1 MSLTARIF
9 LVGATVLLTA
19 CTTLS
24 ESEQHV
30 EVALQTEGAETHL
43 DPAAEYEKAKKECAE
58 RGGEWS
64 TFLHGDGTDSYSFS
78 MDCWGRADPTGEGD
92 DSEPESK
99 RLLPYDIV
107 VSYSRETNELIRF
120 SRIYE
125 RTPEQ
130 LRLLDRTID

>member
-1 MSLTARIF
+1 M
-9 LVGATVLLTA
+9 LLAA
-19 CTTLS
+19 CSILS
-24 ESEQHV
+24 ESEQNA
-30 EVALQTEGAETHL
+30 EVVHQTESAETQL

-58 RGGEWS
+58 KGGEWS

-78 MDCWGRADPTGEGD
+78 MDCWGRADPAGEGD

-107 VSYSRETNELIRF
+107 VSYSRKSDELIRF

-125 RTPEQ
+125 RTPVQ
-130 LRLLDRTID
+130 IRLLDGTID

>member
-1 MSLTARIF
+1 M
-9 LVGATVLLTA
+9 LLAA

-30 EVALQTEGAETHL
+30 EVALQTEGAETQL
-43 DPAAEYEKAKKECAE
+43 DPAAEDEKAKKECAE

-64 TFLHGDGTDSYSFS
+64 TFLHGDGSESYTFS
-78 MDCWGRADPTGEGD
+78 MDCWGSGDTAGEGD
-92 DSEPESK
+92 DSGSEPN

-107 VSYSRETNELIRF
+107 VSYSRETDEVIAF

-125 RTPEQ
+125 RSPEQ
-130 LRLLDRTID
+130 AKLFDWDN